1 MFGVAFKYVM
11 LKFFIR
17 AFFLCVGA
25 LYVLALLSRSFGA
38 SDVRFEEYYVNR
50 YTVGPFMIESTGVH
64 GSGSDLDGYYANVF
78 YGKDKPLPI
87 RFTDFDPHSQ
97 VELIL
102 FLFGLIIS
110 LSSCIPLAVWIY
122 QGRSKLRY
130 LPKTSIILV
139 SIGVGLALLSFVPV
153 ISFGKH
159 YVNVFVA
166 G

>member
-1 MFGVAFKYVM
+1 MLKSLIRTLFLCFGVLYALAF
-11 LKFFIR
+11 
-17 AFFLCVGA
+17 
-25 LYVLALLSRSFGA
+25 LSKSFGA

-50 YTVGPFMIESTGVH
+50 HTVGPFTIESTGVH

-87 RFTDFDPHSQ
+87 RFTDFDPRSQ

-102 FLFGLIIS
+102 FFLGLIIS
-110 LSSCIPLAVWIY
+110 LSSCIPLAVWMY
-122 QGRSKLRY
+122 RGRSKLGY

-139 SIGVGLALLSFVPV
+139 SIGMGLVLLSFVPV